1 MKQNNLM
8 TKAGR
13 YSLLALAVLCFAVP
27 ALSQKRQVLLDK
39 VVAVV
44 GGSSILESE
53 VTEFADMLVA
63 QQRAQHYTSDRDPKS
78 EALEKLM
85 TQKLLYNQALIDS
98 VDINSGDIESRVEDL
113 IQGMV
118 ADEGSIKA
126 LEAKHHMAIFNIR
139 EMFRRRFEE
148 QAYANAMQGEI
159 VGKVKVIPGE
169 VEHFFNSLDP
179 DSLPL
184 VAEQY
189 VYAQI
194 TKYPETLEDAKRRTR
209 ERLLSMRER
218 IVTGQSRFEVM
229 ARMYSEAYASSLQG
243 GEMEAQ
249 LAGLVQPFAE
259 ALQELKPGRISEVV
273 ETKFGYH
280 IIELLEKKG
289 TNYRFRHILLRP
301 TFSRQELAKPARQLD
316 SIANLI
322 RKDSITFERAALEFS
337 DDPYSKMNG
346 GIVSNQ
352 DLLEYHDAYDVK
364 LTDTRF
370 FRESF
375 GEGNGLAD
383 YNALRRLKIGE
394 VSDSFQTQDLRGNSL
409 CKIVKLVEI
418 IPTHRA
424 SLENDY
430 LEIEQMALTDKQEKV
445 FRKWLDKK
453 IAGMYVYVAPEYR
466 DGEFENPTWL
476 K

>member
-1 MKQNNLM
+1 MKDMKRTIMIL
-8 TKAGR
+8 TAV
-13 YSLLALAVLCFAVP
+13 ALFFAAAAMAP
-27 ALSQKRQVLLDK
+27 APRHVMLDK

-53 VTEFADMLVA
+53 VEEYAAAIVA
-63 QQRAQHYTSDRDPKS
+63 QQRAQRYTSDRDPKS
-78 EALEKLM
+78 EALENLM
-85 TQKLLYNQALIDS
+85 RQKLLYNQAQIDS
-98 VDINSGDIESRVEDL
+98 VEINSVAVMGQVEDYVQSM
-113 IQGMV
+113 IDD
-118 ADEGSIKA
+118 AGSIPA
-126 LEAKHHMAIFNIR
+126 LEAIHHMAIFNIR
-139 EMFRRRFEE
+139 EMIRQRLEE
-148 QAYANAMQGEI
+148 QSYASAMQSEI
-159 VGKVKVIPGE
+159 VGKVTVIPGE
-169 VEHFFNSLDP
+169 VEHFYNSLDL

-229 ARMYSEAYASSLQG
+229 ARMYSEDYASSLQG
-243 GEMEAQ
+243 GEMESQ

-289 TNYRFRHILLRP
+289 SIYRFRHILLRP
-301 TFSRQELAKPARQLD
+301 TFSMQELARPAQQLD
-316 SIANLI
+316 SIADLI
-322 RKDSITFERAALEFS
+322 RRDSITFERAALEFS

-352 DLLEYHDAYDVK
+352 DILEYHDAYDVK

-383 YNALRRLKIGE
+383 YNALRQLKPGE
-394 VSDSFQTQDLRGNSL
+394 ISRSFQTQDLRGNSL

-424 SLENDY
+424 SLTEDY
-430 LEIEQMALTDKQEKV
+430 LEIEQMALADKQEKV
-445 FRKWLDKK
+445 FRRWLDRK
-453 IAGMYVYVAPEYR
+453 IDGMYVYVAPEYR
-466 DGEFENPTWL
+466 DAEFENKKWL

>member
-1 MKQNNLM
+1 MKRTILII
-8 TKAGR
+8 A
-13 YSLLALAVLCFAVP
+13 SAAALFGAAAVAQTPRHVM
-27 ALSQKRQVLLDK
+27 LDK

-53 VTEFADMLVA
+53 VSDYADMIVA
-63 QQRAQHYTSDRDPKS
+63 QQRAQRYTSDRDPRS

-85 TQKLLYNQALIDS
+85 LQKLLYNQAQIDS
-98 VDINSGDIESRVEDL
+98 VEINTVAVMSQVEDYVQNM
-113 IQGMV
+113 INE
-118 ADEGSIKA
+118 EGSIPA

-139 EMFRRRFEE
+139 EMMRQRLEE
-148 QAYANAMQGEI
+148 QTYASAMQSEI
-159 VGKVKVIPGE
+159 VGKVTVIPGE
-169 VEHFFNSLDP
+169 VEHFYNSLDL

-229 ARMYSEAYASSLQG
+229 ARMYSEDYASSLQG
-243 GEMEAQ
+243 GEMESQ
-249 LAGLVQPFAE
+249 LGALVQPFAE

-289 TNYRFRHILLRP
+289 NNYRFRHILLRP
-301 TFSRQELAKPARQLD
+301 TFSMQELTKPAQQLD
-316 SIANLI
+316 SIADLI

-352 DLLEYHDAYDVK
+352 DILEYHDAYDVK

-383 YNALRRLKIGE
+383 YNALRQLKKGE
-394 VSDSFQTQDLRGNSL
+394 ISRSFQTQDLRGNSL

-424 SLENDY
+424 SLVDDY
-430 LEIEQMALTDKQEKV
+430 LEIEQMALAAKQEKT
-445 FRKWLDKK
+445 FRQWLDKK

-466 DGEFENPTWL
+466 DCDFENKSWI

>member
-1 MKQNNLM
+1 MKGMMKKNIL
-8 TKAGR
+8 TIT
-13 YSLLALAVLCFAVP
+13 AVAAMFGAAVVAQTP
-27 ALSQKRQVLLDK
+27 RHVMLDK

-44 GGSSILESE
+44 GGSSVLESE
-53 VTEFADMLVA
+53 VTEAAAMIVA
-63 QQRAQHYTSDRDPKS
+63 EQRAQRYTSDRDPRS

-85 TQKLLYNQALIDS
+85 LQKLLYNQAQIDS
-98 VDINSGDIESRVEDL
+98 VEINSVAVMEQVEDYVQSM
-113 IQGMV
+113 IAQ
-118 ADEGSIKA
+118 EGSIPA
-126 LEAKHHMAIFNIR
+126 LEAKHHMPIYNIR
-139 EMFRRRFEE
+139 EMLRHRIEE

-159 VGKVKVIPGE
+159 VSKVTVIPGE
-169 VEHFFNSLDP
+169 VEHFYNTLDL

-218 IVTGQSRFEVM
+218 IVTGQSKFEVM
-229 ARMYSEAYASSLQG
+229 ARMYSEDYASSLQG
-243 GEMEAQ
+243 GEMESQ
-249 LAGLVQPFAE
+249 LGALVRPFAE
-259 ALQELKPGRISEVV
+259 ALQDLKPGRVSEVV

-280 IIELLEKKG
+280 IIELLEQKG
-289 TNYRFRHILLRP
+289 SVYRFRHILLRP
-301 TFSRQELAKPARQLD
+301 TFSMQELMKPAQQLD
-316 SIANLI
+316 SIAELI
-322 RKDSITFERAALEFS
+322 RKDSITFEKAALEFS

-352 DLLEYHDAYDVK
+352 EILEYYDSYDVK

-383 YNALRRLKIGE
+383 YNALRTLKPGE
-394 VSDSFQTQDLRGNSL
+394 ISRSFQTQDLRGNSL

-424 SLENDY
+424 SLTEDY
-430 LEIEQMALTDKQEKV
+430 LAIEQMALADKQNRV
-445 FRKWLDKK
+445 FRKWLDRK
-453 IAGMYVYVAPEYR
+453 IGGMYVYIAPEYR
-466 DGEFENPTWL
+466 DGDFENKTWL

>member
-1 MKQNNLM
+1 MISAV
-8 TKAGR
+8 T
-13 YSLLALAVLCFAVP
+13 ALFGAAVVAQTPRHVM
-27 ALSQKRQVLLDK
+27 LDK

-53 VTEFADMLVA
+53 VEEYSAMIVA
-63 QQRAQHYTSDRDPKS
+63 QQRAQRYTSDRDPKS

-85 TQKLLYNQALIDS
+85 LQKLLYNQAQIDS
-98 VDINSGDIESRVEDL
+98 VEINSVAVMGQVEDYVQNM
-113 IQGMV
+113 I
-118 ADEGSIKA
+118 AEEGSITA

-139 EMFRRRFEE
+139 EMMRQRMEE
-148 QAYANAMQGEI
+148 EAYANAMRSEI
-159 VGKVKVIPGE
+159 VGKVTVIPGE
-169 VEHFFNSLDP
+169 VEHFYNSLDL

-194 TKYPETLEDAKRRTR
+194 TKYPETLEEAKRNTR

-218 IVTGQSRFEVM
+218 IVTGQSKFEVM
-229 ARMYSEAYASSLQG
+229 ARMYSEDYASSLQG
-243 GEMEAQ
+243 GEMESQ
-249 LAGLVQPFAE
+249 LGALVRPFAD

-280 IIELLEKKG
+280 IIELLEVKG
-289 TNYRFRHILLRP
+289 NTYRFRHILLRP
-301 TFSRQELAKPARQLD
+301 TFSMQELMKPAQQLD
-316 SIANLI
+316 SIADLI
-322 RKDSITFERAALEFS
+322 RKDSITFEKAAQEFS

-352 DLLEYHDAYDVK
+352 DILEYYDAYDVK
-364 LTDTRF
+364 LTDTKF

-383 YNALRRLKIGE
+383 YNALRPLKKGE
-394 VSDSFQTQDLRGNSL
+394 ISNSFQTQDLRGNSL

-424 SLENDY
+424 SLVDDY
-430 LEIEQMALTDKQEKV
+430 LEIEQMALADKQEKT

-453 IAGMYVYVAPEYR
+453 IEGMYVYVTPEYR
-466 DGEFENPTWL
+466 SVEFENPSWL